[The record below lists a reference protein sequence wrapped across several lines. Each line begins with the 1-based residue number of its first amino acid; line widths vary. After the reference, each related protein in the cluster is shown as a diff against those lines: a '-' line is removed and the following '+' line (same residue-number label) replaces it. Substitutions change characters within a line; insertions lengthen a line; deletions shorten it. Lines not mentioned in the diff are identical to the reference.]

1 MLFRSVVFGSRC
13 FARAASVCA
22 PAIVLIEL
30 TVVLLAP
37 GVGEAQVGPVQLE
50 RSSEAAAIPITVF
63 HSPQSANLPTA
74 ATLKRGEL
82 QFEIS
87 HRFLPAFSDGA
98 DVLWGL
104 DGPAFNRLG
113 LAFAFHDR
121 GMVALQRSNLEDN
134 LDLSVKFRLFEMGR
148 ESVPFMVAI
157 VGGLAGN
164 DAPQLPDGS
173 TRPGQYY
180 GQLILNAFLG
190 NNVALGVVSSVLRNP
205 RLDVPDAENAFSL
218 GLTGQVYVSQ
228 RVSVLAEWN
237 LSEERPG
244 LEHDAGSL
252 GIELETGGHF
262 FKILLT
268 NAVRMNPAQF
278 LGGTEFRFEPDEWR
292 FGFNVTRLLHL

>member
-1 MLFRSVVFGSRC
+1 
-13 FARAASVCA
+13 
-22 PAIVLIEL
+22 
-30 TVVLLAP
+30 
-37 GVGEAQVGPVQLE
+37 
-50 RSSEAAAIPITVF
+50 
-63 HSPQSANLPTA
+63 
-74 ATLKRGEL
+74 
-82 QFEIS
+82 
-87 HRFLPAFSDGA
+87 
-98 DVLWGL
+98 
-104 DGPAFNRLG
+104 
-113 LAFAFHDR
+113 
-121 GMVALQRSNLEDN
+121 
-134 LDLSVKFRLFEMGR
+134 
-148 ESVPFMVAI
+148 
-157 VGGLAGN
+157 
-164 DAPQLPDGS
+164 LPDGS